1 METYQ
6 AQCEDSVMGSIAPT
20 WDLEQRIGPQQN
32 RRMDGHAE
40 GKQRGARCS
49 PQPRLITV
57 LGTRMCVYVYVC
69 ASHVCGYICLSP
81 SFIAI
86 YLIGLE

>member
-32 RRMDGHAE
+32 RRI
-40 GKQRGARCS
+40 RGQTERGEVFPAT
-49 PQPRLITV
+49 TV
-57 LGTRMCVYVYVC
+57 NHGVGYT
-69 ASHVCGYICLSP
+69 HVCLRVCLCLTRVWLYLP
-81 SFIAI
+81 VPLI
-86 YLIGLE
+86 YCHLPDRS

>member
-32 RRMDGHAE
+32 RQAE
-40 GKQRGARCS
+40 APS
-49 PQPRLITV
+49 LPLAVPWV
-57 LGTRMCVYVYVC
+57 
-69 ASHVCGYICLSP
+69 SGYILDR
-81 SFIAI
+81 
-86 YLIGLE
+86 